1 MNAYEAV
8 RILTFYRVSE
18 QIRRFAMGIVNGME
32 IVDLDG
38 GVAVT
43 DGDHSAFY
51 LCPFICEKCR
61 KPLKQA
67 HMALP

>member
-8 RILTFYRVSE
+8 RILTFYRVSD

-32 IVDLDG
+32 IDDLDS

-51 LCPFICEKCR
+51 FYGPSFARNAESL
-61 KPLKQA
+61 
-67 HMALP
+67 